1 MQTIRL
7 STTPGVVNPGAYL
20 SQYDVGRQLLFL
32 LYDDAGKYIPAAG
45 STVHIRAT
53 KPSGFGFDVACFW
66 SQNSVTVTV
75 TDEMSNESGSFGA
88 ELRIE
93 KDGNILGTANFLWNV
108 ERSTHLNGTV
118 DGNTEARGLY
128 QDILD
133 AIEDAEDAAE
143 EAREAAEHGAAL
155 SDDIKQALLQIARK
169 VAYIDA
175 YGQDY
180 YEDLYDALYPPI
192 PATSVTL
199 NRNSL
204 FFHALNETAQLT
216 ATVLPEDTT
225 DTLVW
230 SSSDEDVA
238 TVTQTGLVTCIAWGS
253 ATITAT
259 AGDKTATCSVLASEA
274 TISSIA
280 AVFTQ
285 GAAVIYDNDD
295 LSVLKQYLVVT
306 ATWSDSSVE
315 TLADE
320 DYTLT
325 GTLTTGTST
334 VTVNYAGLTTTFQVT
349 VTHYVPSFTITNV
362 LSHVASSNAGVTSVE
377 ENDPY
382 ATSLGIETGYTLN
395 IVKVTMGGTDVTS
408 TVYNDSTRAISI
420 ASVTGNVVITAKAV
434 IAPASLAAVFTQGS
448 ATITD
453 DDSLEDLKQ
462 YLVVTAT
469 YADSTTAVIDADD
482 YTLSGSLTL
491 GTSTITASYGGVS
504 DTFTV
509 EVISSLNNITQD
521 GNTIYIINAP
531 VSESGDTLS
540 FQ

>member
-7 STTPGVVNPGAYL
+7 STTPGVVNPGVYL
-20 SQYDVGRQLLFL
+20 SQYDVGRQMLFL
-32 LYDDAGKYIPAAG
+32 LYDDVGKYIPAAG

-53 KPSGFGFDVACFW
+53 KPSGFGFDVACIW

-75 TDEMSNESGSFGA
+75 TEEMSNESGSFAA

-118 DGNTEARGLY
+118 DGNAEARGLY

-133 AIEDAEDAAE
+133 AIDDAEDAAE

-180 YEDLYDALYPPI
+180 YEDLYNALYPPI

-199 NRNSL
+199 NRGSL
-204 FFHALNETAQLT
+204 FFHSLNETAQLT

-230 SSSDEDVA
+230 SSSDETVA
-238 TVTQTGLVTCIAWGS
+238 TVSQTGLVTCIAWGS

-274 TISSIA
+274 TISSIS
-280 AVFTQ
+280 AVFNQ
-285 GAAVIYDNDD
+285 GAAVVYDNDELD
-295 LSVLKQYLVVT
+295 TLKQYLTVT
-306 ATWSDSSVE
+306 AVWSDSSTE

-325 GTLTTGTST
+325 GTLTAGTCT
-334 VTVNYAGLTTTFQVT
+334 VTVNYAGKTTSFTVT
-349 VTHYVPSFTITNV
+349 VTHYTPSFSITNV

-377 ENDPY
+377 EGNPY

-408 TVYNDSTRAISI
+408 TVYNDVTRAINI

-434 IAPASLAAVFTQGS
+434 IAPDSVSATFTQGT
-448 ATITD
+448 AKITD
-453 DDSLEDLKQ
+453 EDDLDDLRP

-469 YADSTTAVIDADD
+469 TGGTTETLASDD
-482 YTLSGSLTL
+482 YALSGTLTL

-509 EVISSLNNITQD
+509 TVTSGLNNITQD
-521 GNTIYIINAP
+521 GGTIYVVNAP
-531 VSESGDTLS
+531 ATQSGDTLT

>member
-32 LYDDAGKYIPAAG
+32 LYDDAGKYVPAAG

-53 KPSGFGFDVACFW
+53 KPSGFGFDVNCFW

-75 TDEMSNESGSFGA
+75 TDEMSNESGSFAA

-93 KDGNILGTANFLWNV
+93 KDDAILGTANFLWNV

-155 SDDIKQALLQIARK
+155 SDEIKQALLQIARK

-175 YGQDY
+175 YGQTY
-180 YEDLYDALYPPI
+180 YEDLYNALYPPI

-199 NRNSL
+199 NRGSL

-216 ATVLPEDTT
+216 ATVLPADTT
-225 DTLVW
+225 DTLTW
-230 SSSDEDVA
+230 SSSDEAVA

-280 AVFTQ
+280 AAFTQ

-306 ATWSDSSVE
+306 ATWSDSSTE

-325 GTLTTGTST
+325 GTLTPGTST
-334 VTVNYAGLTTTFQVT
+334 VTVNYAGLTTTFPVT
-349 VTHYVPSFTITNV
+349 VTHYVPSFSITNV
-362 LSHVASSNAGVTSVE
+362 LSHVASSNAGTTSVE
-377 ENDPY
+377 EGDSYSTN
-382 ATSLGIETGYTLN
+382 LGIETGYTLN
-395 IVKVTMGGTDVTS
+395 IVKVTMGGADVTS
-408 TVYNDSTRAISI
+408 TVYDDVTNAISI

-434 IAPASLAAVFTQGS
+434 IAPDSVSATFTQGD
-448 ATITD
+448 AKITD
-453 DDSLEDLKQ
+453 EDDLDDLRQ

-469 YADSTTAVIDADD
+469 TGGSTVTLDSDD
-482 YTLSGSLTL
+482 YALSGTLTL

-509 EVISSLNNITQD
+509 EVSSSLNNITQD
-521 GNTIYIINAP
+521 GGTIYVINAP
-531 VSESGDTLS
+531 ATQDGDTLE

>member
-32 LYDDAGKYIPAAG
+32 LYDDVGKYIPAAG

-53 KPSGFGFDVACFW
+53 KPSGFGFDVACIW

-143 EAREAAEHGAAL
+143 EAREAAQHGAAL
-155 SDDIKQALLQIARK
+155 SDEIKQALLQIARK

-180 YEDLYDALYPPI
+180 YEDLYNALYPPI

-199 NRNSL
+199 NRGSL
-204 FFHALNETAQLT
+204 FFHSLNETAQLT

-230 SSSDEDVA
+230 SSSDETVA
-238 TVTQTGLVTCIAWGS
+238 TVSQTGLVTAIAYGS

-259 AGDKTATCSVLASEA
+259 AGEKSATCSVLASEA
-274 TISSIA
+274 TISSIS
-280 AVFTQ
+280 AVFNQ
-285 GAAVIYDNDD
+285 GAAVVYDNDELD
-295 LSVLKQYLVVT
+295 TLKQYLTVT
-306 ATWSDSSVE
+306 ATWSDSSTE
-315 TLADE
+315 TLDDE

-334 VTVNYAGLTTTFQVT
+334 VTVNYAGLTTTFTVT
-349 VTHYVPSFTITNV
+349 VTHYVPSFSITNV

-377 ENDPY
+377 EGDSY

-420 ASVTGNVVITAKAV
+420 ASVTGNVVITANAV
-434 IAPASLAAVFTQGS
+434 IAPASISAVFTQGS

-453 DDSLEDLKQ
+453 EDSLDDLKQ

-469 YADSTTAVIDADD
+469 YADSSTAVIAAED
-482 YTLSGSLTL
+482 YTLTGTLTL
-491 GTSTITASYGGVS
+491 GTSTITATYAGET

-509 EVISSLNNITQD
+509 AVSSSLNNITQD

-531 VSESGDTLS
+531 VSQSGDTLS

>member
-20 SQYDVGRQLLFL
+20 SQYDVGRQMLFL
-32 LYDDAGKYIPAAG
+32 LYDDVGKYIPAAG
-45 STVHIRAT
+45 STAHIRAT
-53 KPSGFGFDVACFW
+53 KPSGFGFDVACIW

-155 SDDIKQALLQIARK
+155 SDEIKQALLQIARK

-199 NRNSL
+199 NRGSL
-204 FFHALNETAQLT
+204 YFHSLNETAQLT

-230 SSSDEDVA
+230 SSSDETVA
-238 TVTQTGLVTCIAWGS
+238 TVSQTGLVTAIAYGS

-259 AGDKTATCSVLASEA
+259 AGEKSATCSVLASEA
-274 TISSIA
+274 TISSIS
-280 AVFTQ
+280 AVFNQ
-285 GAAVIYDNDD
+285 GAAVVYDNDELD
-295 LSVLKQYLVVT
+295 TLKQYLTVT
-306 ATWSDSSVE
+306 ATWSDSSTE
-315 TLADE
+315 TLEDE

-334 VTVNYAGLTTTFQVT
+334 VTVNYAGKTTTFTVT
-349 VTHYVPSFTITNV
+349 VTHYTPSFSITNV

-377 ENDPY
+377 EGDSY

-434 IAPASLAAVFTQGS
+434 IAPDSISATFTQGG
-448 ATITD
+448 AKITD
-453 DDSLEDLKQ
+453 EDDLDDLRP

-469 YADSTTAVIDADD
+469 TGGTTETLASDD
-482 YTLSGSLTL
+482 YALSGTLTL
-491 GTSTITASYGGVS
+491 GTSTITASYGGAS

-509 EVISSLNNITQD
+509 TVTSGLNNITQD
-521 GNTIYIINAP
+521 GGTIYVVNAP
-531 VSESGDTLS
+531 ATQSGDTLT

>member
-32 LYDDAGKYIPAAG
+32 LYDDAGKYVPAAG

-53 KPSGFGFDVACFW
+53 KPSGFGFDVNCFW

-75 TDEMSNESGSFGA
+75 TDEMSNESGSFAA

-93 KDGNILGTANFLWNV
+93 KDDAILGTANFLWNV

-133 AIEDAEDAAE
+133 AIEDAEAAAE
-143 EAREAAEHGAAL
+143 EAHEAAQHGAAL
-155 SDDIKQALLQIARK
+155 SDDVKQALLQIARK

-175 YGQDY
+175 DGQTY
-180 YEDLYDALYPPI
+180 YEDLYNALYPPI

-199 NRNSL
+199 NRGSL
-204 FFHALNETAQLT
+204 FFHSLNETAQLT
-216 ATVLPEDTT
+216 ATVLPADTT
-225 DTLVW
+225 DTLTW
-230 SSSDEDVA
+230 SSSDEAVA

-280 AVFTQ
+280 AAFTQ

-295 LSVLKQYLVVT
+295 LDVLKQYLVVT

-334 VTVNYAGLTTTFQVT
+334 VTVNYAGLTTTFTVT
-349 VTHYVPSFTITNV
+349 VTHYVPSFSITNV
-362 LSHVASSNAGVTSVE
+362 LSHVASSNAGTTSVE
-377 ENDPY
+377 EGDSYSTN
-382 ATSLGIETGYTLN
+382 LGIETGYTLN
-395 IVKVTMGGTDVTS
+395 IVKVTMGGADVTS
-408 TVYNDSTRAISI
+408 TVYDDVTNAISI
-420 ASVTGNVVITAKAV
+420 ASVTGNVVITANAV
-434 IAPASLAAVFTQGS
+434 IAPDSVSATFTQGD
-448 ATITD
+448 AKITD
-453 DDSLEDLKQ
+453 EDDLDDLRQ

-469 YADSTTAVIDADD
+469 TGGSTVTLDSDD
-482 YTLSGSLTL
+482 YALSGTLTL

-509 EVISSLNNITQD
+509 EVSSSLNNITQD
-521 GNTIYIINAP
+521 GGTIYVINAP
-531 VSESGDTLS
+531 ATQDGDTLE